1 MFRMLPLL
9 LLLSLTMSAQ
19 TSPSP
24 AAAPKPKPK
33 ATHKPAAA
41 KDAPDVPPM
50 PSTDKPTAIIDT
62 SAGRMACTLFPD
74 KSPKSVANF
83 VELAS
88 GTKDWKDPKTKK
100 QMHHVPLY
108 NGTIFHRVIPNFMIQ
123 GGDPLGDGT
132 GGPGYEI
139 PDEFPDVKFDA
150 PGRLAYANSGPNTDG
165 SQFFI
170 TEAPTPWL
178 DAGHYTIFGTCDE
191 ATVTL
196 VKNIARRARDERND
210 RPYDPVKIIK
220 ITILGMPTAS
230 APTAK
235 ATTHA
240 RKKSS
245 SAKQQ

>member
-1 MFRMLPLL
+1 M
-9 LLLSLTMSAQ
+9 AQ
-19 TSPSP
+19 SPGTY
-24 AAAPKPKPK
+24 
-33 ATHKPAAA
+33 ATFNTNQGKITVRLFES
-41 KDAPDVPPM
+41 DAPLTVKNFLDLAEGKKEWTHPGTRAK
-50 PSTDKPTAIIDT
+50 STNK
-62 SAGRMACTLFPD
+62 LFD
-74 KSPKSVANF
+74 
-83 VELAS
+83 
-88 GTKDWKDPKTKK
+88 
-100 QMHHVPLY
+100 
-108 NGTIFHRVIPNFMIQ
+108 GTIFHRVIPNFMIQ
-123 GGDPLGDGT
+123 GGDPTGT
-132 GGPGYEI
+132 GMGDPGYSFA
-139 PDEFPDVKFDA
+139 DEFDPDLGFDA
-150 PGRLAYANSGPNTDG
+150 PGRLAMANSGPNTNG

-245 SAKQQ
+245 PAKQQ